1 MPLLHELIIS
11 LRELIDELI
20 VQVNNVIGHVMSDY
34 RFLGLNQFMHDQRET
49 HLLVEQ
55 ILRLLD
61 HEGLF
66 LLLFLLLGDDLQL
79 GIERL
84 GKGERSISVL
94 DLFLLG
100 FIGLLWI
107 LGFSSHCTLL
117 RRNLITFVPPLNNEL
132 IAVLLE
138 LGEQVCTFLV
148 LDGDLASQLPLQGLR
163 FD

>member
-11 LRELIDELI
+11 LRELIDKLI

-61 HEGLF
+61 HERLF
-66 LLLFLLLGDDLQL
+66 PLLFFLLGDDLQL

-84 GKGERSISVL
+84 GKGERRTISVL

-148 LDGDLASQLPLQGLR
+148 LDGDLAS
-163 FD
+163 